1 MTAPTDHERESMQ
14 WGFKLVATDLT
25 TGDHQ
30 GGRYRYRLGEWHHA
44 DPGDR
49 EFSGSR
55 SACPQFP
62 GDGLCVARTLAGAA
76 SGGHRVGSSTMLIVG
91 YALDDVLA
99 KTAAKVLVSR
109 LWVEPDPVDPVR
121 LLKWAAAT
129 GTDMRGAYLEG
140 AYLQG
145 ADLRSAYLQGADLRS
160 AYLRGA
166 DLRGANLRGANL
178 WGADLQGA
186 NLRGADLRGAYLRG
200 AYLRGADLRGAD
212 LWDAVVNKWTV
223 LPDGWHVVNGRIEA
237 VS

>member
-62 GDGLCVARTLAGAA
+62 GDGLCVAHTLAGAA
-76 SGGHRVGSSTMLIVG
+76 SGGYRVGMSTMLIVG
-91 YALDDVLA
+91 WDPGDVLA
-99 KTAAKVLVSR
+99 ATADKTRVSR
-109 LWVEPDPVDPVR
+109 LWVDPDPVDPVR
-121 LLKWAAAT
+121 LIEWAAAT
-129 GTDMRGAYLEG
+129 
-140 AYLQG
+140 
-145 ADLRSAYLQGADLRS
+145 
-160 AYLRGA
+160 GA
-166 DLRGANLRGANL
+166 DLRGANLRDADLRSADLRSADLRGAYLQDADLRDADL
-178 WGADLQGA
+178 WGAD
-186 NLRGADLRGAYLRG
+186 LRGADLRGAYLRG
-200 AYLRGADLRGAD
+200 ADLRDAYLR
-212 LWDAVVNKWTV
+212 DAVVNKWTV